1 MNIMSEVLIRALND
15 FPTLFLLMVL
25 LVIVIGFEKLES
37 IVKIIVNGKKK

>member
-25 LVIVIGFEKLES
+25 LVIGFEKL
-37 IVKIIVNGKKK
+37 VLLKLLVGKKLF